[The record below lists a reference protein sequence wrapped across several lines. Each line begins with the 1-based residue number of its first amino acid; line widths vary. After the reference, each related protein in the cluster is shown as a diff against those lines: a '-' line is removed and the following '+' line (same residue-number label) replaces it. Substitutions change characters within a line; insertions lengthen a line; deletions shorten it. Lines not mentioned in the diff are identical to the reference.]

1 MIGEINQDN
10 LYLILPS
17 KVGALASML
26 VEYKRMTV
34 IDAIRRIYASKLY
47 RRLQDE
53 SSKMWHWG
61 PVALY
66 EELEEE
72 VMD

>member
-1 MIGEINQDN
+1 MIGEVNQDN

-26 VEYKRMTV
+26 VEYKKMTV
-34 IDAIRRIYASKLY
+34 VDAIKKIYTSELY
-47 RRLQDE
+47 RKLQDE

-72 VMD
+72 EMD

>member
-1 MIGEINQDN
+1 MIGEVNQDN

-26 VEYKRMTV
+26 VEYKKMTV
-34 IDAIRRIYASKLY
+34 VDAIKKIYTSELY
-47 RRLQDE
+47 RKLQDE

-66 EELEEE
+66 EELEE